1 MYNVCFSIFF
11 YKEEIMDKDKLS
23 KMNFSTRA
31 VHAGYKS
38 NEYGALATPIYQT
51 STFIFD
57 SAEQGGRRFAL
68 EEEGYIYTRLG
79 NPTCTQVE
87 DKLASLENAEAA
99 VAMASGMGAI
109 TSVIWSIVSA
119 GDHIISAKTL
129 YGCTFSFMSH
139 GLTKFGVEVDFVDTS
154 DPENIRKAM
163 KPNTKIVYLE
173 SPANP
178 NMLLSDI
185 SIISKIAHEKD
196 DCMVV
201 VDNTYCTPYLQ
212 RPIDLGADVVVHS
225 ATKYLNGHGDVIAG
239 FAAGKKEF
247 IDKVRLFGIKDMT
260 GSVISPF
267 DAYLINRG
275 MKTLEVRMEKHCSNA
290 QKVAEFLESHS
301 AIEWIGYPGLKSFPQ
316 YELANKQM
324 SLPGAMIAFEV
335 KGGLEAGRKL
345 MNTVELCS
353 LAVSLGDTETL
364 IQHPA
369 SMTHSPYTP
378 EERAVSGISEGLVRL
393 SVGLEHADDIIDDL
407 KQALDKL
414 V

>member
-1 MYNVCFSIFF
+1 MN
-11 YKEEIMDKDKLS
+11 KEKLS

-31 VHAGYKS
+31 VHAGYKP

-68 EEEGYIYTRLG
+68 EEDGYIYTRLG
-79 NPTCTQVE
+79 NPTSSQVE
-87 DKLASLENAEAA
+87 DKLSSLENAEAA
-99 VAMASGMGAI
+99 VSMASGMGAI
-109 TSVIWSIVSA
+109 TSVIWAKVSA
-119 GDHIISAKTL
+119 GDHIIAAKTL
-129 YGCTFSFMSH
+129 YGCTFAYMNH
-139 GLTKFGVEVDFVDTS
+139 GLTRFGVEMDFVDTS
-154 DPENIRKAM
+154 DPENVRKAM

-185 SIISKIAHEKD
+185 EEISKIAHMNE
-196 DCMVV
+196 DCIVM
-201 VDNTYCTPYLQ
+201 VDNTYCTPYIQ
-212 RPIDLGADVVVHS
+212 RPLDLGADVVVHS

-239 FAAGKKEF
+239 FAAASKEI
-247 IDKVRLFGIKDMT
+247 IDQVRLVGIKDMT
-260 GSVISPF
+260 GSVLSPF

-290 QKVAEFLESHS
+290 QKVAEFLESHP
-301 AIEWIGYPGLKSFPQ
+301 AVEWIGYPGLKSFPQ
-316 YELANKQM
+316 YELAKKQM
-324 SLPGAMIAFEV
+324 ELPGAMIAFEV

-345 MNTVELCS
+345 MNTLELCS

-378 EERAVSGISEGLVRL
+378 EERALSGISEGLVRL
-393 SVGLEHADDIIDDL
+393 SIGLEHPDDIIDDL